1 MADAGTMSPET
12 QAIIARLKAEGDL
25 LRNKG
30 TNSIK
35 QVRVDLSKFEKHFA
49 SMSAALKEN
58 TGMIKSV
65 SEAEMKIQQE
75 AAERARRQG
84 ELEEVAQSDALKAA
98 ELRAKADMLR
108 AKDELKEARG
118 PGLFEQINKR
128 NTFSTIKLL
137 AGLGAAGFLVSNLV
151 TGWLDSAD
159 PKWRE
164 KTSSGLNTLLN
175 LDDTI
180 KTGFNDLRTTLD
192 ERIKEAFDVKKILD
206 IVGKSWVGTLATTLT
221 AVFTYR
227 LGLDFIKFVV
237 GQGGIFSTIAGAL
250 GLRQVGEWIKKAY
263 TAATGKAFKG
273 PAQTPGKT
281 PQKPAPVTSGNKKW
295 FEKKQGTILEPDGKP
310 KPAPGPF
317 ERAQTKLFQDLD
329 GNSLQ
334 KARGLVKLGGPAL
347 IISEAYQE
355 ATRVNEALEMS
366 GEMTLGAIDLLEQER
381 QSLKSLAINTGAS
394 AASGGLFGGWIGAGV
409 GAIIGAGTT
418 AYRQA
423 AISIDD
429 LYNDIDALPNDV
441 EKAIRREN
449 ALLNKEG
456 VSPGQIRNSLEATVT
471 ALSESKRKLGTDVAN
486 LDNEIALLQNML
498 DTGEGLTEYK
508 FMGDNTNTRS
518 NVEARLREAV
528 RDRELRNT
536 QLENTVKVIQATQY
550 QRELE
555 IKRLMKVMED
565 NAAKVSQ
572 IQNEKLK
579 NIDRV
584 AGNFVN
590 TQIINNTY
598 NQSFTSSAKNN
609 FTQGNVNAYGSEGG
623 EEYAMG

>member
-1 MADAGTMSPET
+1 MAYAGTMSPET

-65 SEAEMKIQQE
+65 SDAEMKIQQE

-108 AKDELKEARG
+108 AKDELKQARG
-118 PGLFEQINKR
+118 PGLFEQINKK
-128 NTFSTIKLL
+128 NTLSTIKIL
-137 AGLGAAGFLVSNLV
+137 AGLGAAGFLVGNLV

-164 KTSSGLNTLLN
+164 KTSSGLNALLN
-175 LDDTI
+175 LDETI
-180 KTGFNDLRTTLD
+180 KTGFNNLSTTLSQT
-192 ERIKEAFDVKKILD
+192 IKDSFDVKKILD
-206 IVGKSWVGTLATTLT
+206 EVGKSWVGVLASTIVGLIGS
-221 AVFTYR
+221 R
-227 LGLDFIKFVV
+227 LIFDIIKWVAAS
-237 GQGGIFSTIAGAL
+237 GGIGLALRSLVGAGIIGKWLDKA
-250 GLRQVGEWIKKAY
+250 IKGI
-263 TAATGKAFKG
+263 TGKMPKPVPKTG
-273 PAQTPGKT
+273 PTP
-281 PQKPAPVTSGNKKW
+281 PPATSGNKTW
-295 FEKKQGTILEPDGKP
+295 FEKKQGTLLEQDGKP
-310 KPAPGPF
+310 KPKPSAL
-317 ERAQTKLFQDLD
+317 ERQASKLFKDFE

-334 KARGLVKLGGPAL
+334 KARGLVKLGGPTL
-347 IISEAYQE
+347 IVSEALQE
-355 ATRVNEALEMS
+355 ATRVNEAIEMS
-366 GEMTLGAIDLLEQER
+366 AEQTLGAIDLLEQER

-394 AASGGLFGGWIGAGV
+394 AASGGLFGGLVGAGWGAAV
-409 GAIIGAGTT
+409 GAGIT
-418 AYRQA
+418 AYRQI
-423 AISIDD
+423 AITVDD
-429 LYNDIDALPNDV
+429 LYNDIDALPNEV

-449 ALLNKEG
+449 AILNKEG
-456 VSPGQIRNSLEATVT
+456 VTPGQIRNSLEASVS

-486 LDNEIALLQNML
+486 FDNEIALLQNML
-498 DTGEGLTEYK
+498 DTGEGLTEYRPR
-508 FMGDNTNTRS
+508 GDNSNTRS
-518 NVEARLREAV
+518 NVESRLRKAV
-528 RDRELRNT
+528 RQRELRNT
-536 QLENTVKVIQATQY
+536 QLQNTIKVIESTGQ
-550 QRELE
+550 QREAE
-555 IKRLMKVMED
+555 IQRLIKVMES

-572 IQNEKLK
+572 IKNEKLQ

-598 NQSFTSSAKNN
+598 NQSFTSSNKNN
-609 FTQGNVNAYGSEGG
+609 FTQGNVNAYGNEGG